1 MTPPRLWATRL
12 PGSYPAAPVAAEASG
27 QKGFAVP
34 APFQATLN
42 HAHHHTAIRVRD
54 FDRMVRFYRDVMGIP
69 YIRQIDDGGT
79 PRVVWLR
86 AVQLIRSDAPGNAAE
101 GTMDHLA
108 ISVLNIEAIVER
120 LKAEGTPLEG
130 PIQHLEVPAIGEKVD
145 NVFFRDPDGNR
156 VELVQWTPL

>member
-1 MTPPRLWATRL
+1 MGYKTG
-12 PGSYPAAPVAAEASG
+12 GSQRAALAAVGASG
-27 QKGFAVP
+27 QKGFDVP

-54 FDRMVRFYRDVMGIP
+54 LDRMVRFYRDVLGIP
-69 YIRQIDDGGT
+69 YIRQIDDGDK

-86 AVQLIRSDAPGNAAE
+86 AVQLIRSDDPGKAAQ

-120 LKAEGTPLEG
+120 LQADGTPLEG
-130 PIQHLEVPAIGEKVD
+130 PMQHLEVPAIGEKVD
-145 NVFFRDPDGNR
+145 NVFFRDPEGNR
-156 VELVQWTPL
+156 VELVQWTPLGR